1 MYSIKNPS
9 QTKKHSRNADIVESW
24 KGRHGSSMKIA
35 NVQQMQIV
43 STNWKCQ
50 ISASCFAICKL
61 SAKAI
66 PGPCLTYAI
75 TTLLHHNVKLDCWA
89 PMTISIV

>member
-9 QTKKHSRNADIVESW
+9 QIKRNLISVDIVESR
-24 KGRHGSSMKIA
+24 KARIGSSMKIA
-35 NVQQMQIV
+35 SAQQMQIV
-43 STNWKCQ
+43 STNWKCR
-50 ISASCFAICKL
+50 ISVNCFAICKL

-75 TTLLHHNVKLDCWA
+75 TTLPLLNVKLDCWA
-89 PMTISIV
+89 LMTISIV